1 MAVKKA
7 TTKKTTKASTDNKVV
22 RAAKT
27 NRKIDFSKVV
37 EAHVYVILAIV
48 ATAFVVFSA
57 GMAVGAAMI
66 FG

>member
-37 EAHVYVILAIV
+37 EAHVFVILGIV
-48 ATAFVVFSA
+48 AAAFCVFTV

>member
-1 MAVKKA
+1 M
-7 TTKKTTKASTDNKVV
+7 
-22 RAAKT
+22 
-27 NRKIDFSKVV
+27 RKIDFSKVV

>member
-7 TTKKTTKASTDNKVV
+7 TTKKSIKASTDTKVV
-22 RAAKT
+22 RATKASK
-27 NRKIDFSKVV
+27 KIDFSKVV
-37 EAHVYVILAIV
+37 EVHIYVILAIV
-48 ATAFVVFSA
+48 ATAFVLFSA